1 MAFDVTSEE
10 VDEIKPVIAHFMPLR
25 ETRWRMA
32 ENLIYVSQ
40 FKPVAIAAGFARQDM
55 PGREMRFARSGKRL
69 ITLRVM
75 YP

>member
-1 MAFDVTSEE
+1 MAFDVTSEQ
-10 VDEIKPVIAHFMPLR
+10 VDEMKPVPAHSMPLPG
-25 ETRWRMA
+25 TRWRMA

-55 PGREMRFARSGKRL
+55 PGQEKRFARSGKRL